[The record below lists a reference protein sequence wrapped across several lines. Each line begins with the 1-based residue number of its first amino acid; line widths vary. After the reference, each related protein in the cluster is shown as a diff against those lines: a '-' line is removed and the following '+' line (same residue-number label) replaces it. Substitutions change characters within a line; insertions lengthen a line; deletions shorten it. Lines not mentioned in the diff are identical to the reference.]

1 MSLTQISPQKRR
13 KPRGRRH
20 NPHAEAGGA
29 MAEIVA
35 PLASAGRL
43 SQRAMMAAHRF
54 LSDLQAD
61 AGTSGNIASCYAER
75 VQASLKRNGCFPL
88 GWTQAGDR
96 VQFVIDQLSG
106 YDREVLDFLIRNR
119 EYQRRGLHEWGKA
132 RAGYAENHSA
142 SGYTVGQIAMLLE
155 RLADLYARYAVPRR
169 V

>member
-1 MSLTQISPQKRR
+1 MSLAEQIASKPRKRR
-13 KPRGRRH
+13 GQRH
-20 NPHAEAGGA
+20 TPHAEAGGA
-29 MAEIVA
+29 MAEIIA

-43 SQRAMMAAHRF
+43 SQRAMLAAHRF

-75 VQASLKRNGCFPL
+75 VQASLKGGRGFPL

-96 VQFVIDQLSG
+96 VQSIIDQLSG
-106 YDREVLDFLIRNR
+106 YEREVLDFLIRNK
-119 EYQRRGLHEWGKA
+119 EYPRRGLHEWGKA
-132 RAGYAENHSA
+132 KAQYTESHSA

-155 RLADLYARYAVPRR
+155 RMADLYARYRR